1 MPVTA
6 LDLRSALAAHR
17 AGSRAG
23 SLDTGRYRMRYFSWG
38 AGPPLVFVHG
48 LADAAIAFV
57 MVMHALVDRFRCIG
71 YELPNGLTDGAR
83 LTRYTAADYGADLIA
98 LLDHLALPRAAVVGS
113 SFGST
118 IALEALA
125 SAPDRFT
132 HGILQNGFACRPL
145 NRYQRGLARV
155 ARFWPGW
162 FADWPEIHRFVMRR
176 IEHSTI
182 SAVPP
187 EVAEFYRQNS
197 AITPIAACALRGLAI
212 DRADLRQS
220 LPRIPA
226 PVLLMCGDCDAL
238 VPRSCWDDLAA
249 GLPHAT
255 RIELPGCGHYPQYTH
270 PQLMAAAISDFLGQ
284 GPACMAE
291 PKSERRTQA

>member
-6 LDLRSALAAHR
+6 LDLQSALAAHR
-17 AGSRAG
+17 TGSRAG
-23 SLDTGRYRMRYFSWG
+23 LLETGRYRMRYFTWG
-38 AGPPLVFVHG
+38 TGSPIIFVHG
-48 LADAAIAFV
+48 LADAGIAFA
-57 MVMHALVDRFRCIG
+57 MVMHQLVDRFRCIA
-71 YELPNGLTDGAR
+71 YELPNGLTDGSH
-83 LTRYTAADYGADLIA
+83 LSRYTAADYSRDLLA
-98 LLDHLALPRAAVVGS
+98 LLDHLELPQAAVVGS

-125 SAPDRFT
+125 TAPHRFS

-182 SAVPP
+182 TAVPP
-187 EVAEFYRQNS
+187 EVAEFYRHNS

-212 DRADLRQS
+212 DRADLRLS
-220 LPRIPA
+220 LPRIPV
-226 PVLLMCGDCDAL
+226 PVLLLCGDCDRL
-238 VPRSCWDDLAA
+238 VPRTCWDDLAV
-249 GLPHAT
+249 GLPRAT
-255 RIELPGCGHYPQYTH
+255 RIEFPGCGHYPQYTH
-270 PQLMAAAISDFLGQ
+270 PELMAAAIRNFVAG
-284 GPACMAE
+284 A
-291 PKSERRTQA
+291 K